1 MSGRRLRVLF
11 VIKNLQQG
19 GTEGQ
24 LLQMLETLDAS
35 LFEYRLCTVSS
46 EVHYA
51 GLPKNGLIGS
61 LDTRVSDR
69 RVPRRLAAIID
80 QYRPDLIHSFRDH
93 VNFQIWRALRRTQHQ
108 PAVLMSVRGRPIYPQ
123 YLALARLISG
133 RCFKVTVNS
142 KSVAAALT
150 GVGRVPA
157 ERIEI
162 IHNVSDADRFQ
173 PPSASQRREARAALD
188 LTDDG
193 FVLLCPARLSFV
205 KNQIGLIVS
214 LAMLKRR
221 RRLPDDFR
229 LLLPGRVRDPWS
241 DRLMRLLIR
250 AAGLARWVRIPGPIA
265 DLRPY
270 YHAADALVLP
280 SWAEGMPNVSLE
292 GHLAGLPA
300 IVSRQANRDE
310 IVVAG
315 ETGFVVPTGRPGP
328 LAQAIAD
335 MMALPAETR
344 RAMGQRGRARV
355 QELFPRDAALER
367 MTNLYLQAIADRARH
382 APLPATAPARLPTTS
397 ATPAPAVTS
406 SLLPSLP
413 NAAPRPTRA
422 ARAR

>member
-1 MSGRRLRVLF
+1 MSGRRLKVLF

-51 GLPKNGLIGS
+51 GLPKNGFIGS
-61 LDTRVSDR
+61 LDSQVSDR
-69 RVPRRLAAIID
+69 GVPRRLAAIID
-80 QYRPDLIHSFRDH
+80 QYRPDLIHSFRDQ
-93 VNFQIWRALRRTQHQ
+93 VNLQIWRALRRTQHH

-123 YLALARLISG
+123 YLALSRLISG
-133 RCFKVTVNS
+133 RCFKLTVNS

-150 GVGRVPA
+150 GMGRVPA

-173 PPSASQRREARAALD
+173 PPSAQQRAEARAALG
-188 LTDDG
+188 LSGDG

-229 LLLPGRVRDPWS
+229 LLLPGRVRDPLS
-241 DRLMRLLIR
+241 DRVMRFLIR
-250 AAGLARWVRIPGPIA
+250 ATGLARWVRIPGPIS

-315 ETGFVVPTGRPGP
+315 ETGFVVPTGRPAP
-328 LAQAIAD
+328 LADAIAN
-335 MMALPAETR
+335 MIALPGETR

-355 QELFPRDAALER
+355 QELFPRNAALEK
-367 MTNLYLQAIADRARH
+367 MTDLYLQAIADRAGR
-382 APLPATAPARLPTTS
+382 APLRTAAATALAMT
-397 ATPAPAVTS
+397 APAPAVTP

-413 NAAPRPTRA
+413 SAATGPTRA
-422 ARAR
+422 VRGS